1 MQMDIVLTRSIFVT
15 MPVFHSCMPSELLL
29 MVQSL
34 KPLLALPGEKI
45 LEEGVDGIGLF
56 FITRGA
62 VEVSKGGEFVSMM
75 YEGFFGE
82 ESTLTSQKISA
93 TVRAVKYSD
102 FLVLPKAVFEG
113 VMEGNATMRKLVQE
127 YVNLR
132 NANRIDRRTDDGGD
146 KRASI
151 FTRQDS
157 QGTERISAASFRAAV
172 RRVAAASKASSPLR
186 KSSVS
191 FADDA
196 DADETVRRQRSQGA
210 ASFRAARSEARAH
223 GFTLD
228 SRAPSGRFNLNNVYG
243 SGALAAEPPPVDVS
257 RGPSAATLRLK
268 GSSPLNLKGVAVG
281 SPPRIGPNKSAAP
294 P

>member
-1 MQMDIVLTRSIFVT
+1 MDDDL
-15 MPVFHSCMPSELLL
+15 C
-29 MVQSL
+29 
-34 KPLLALPGEKI
+34 
-45 LEEGVDGIGLF
+45 
-56 FITRGA
+56 
-62 VEVSKGGEFVSMM
+62 
-75 YEGFFGE
+75 
-82 ESTLTSQKISA
+82 IS
-93 TVRAVKYSD
+93 
-102 FLVLPKAVFEG
+102 
-113 VMEGNATMRKLVQE
+113 
-127 YVNLR
+127 
-132 NANRIDRRTDDGGD
+132 RIDRRTDDGGD

-191 FADDA
+191 FAEDA